1 MFQYGA
7 TSIFAVRS
15 SVAKRPILDQR
26 LYNNLKTQGILKP
39 VRGGVKHREKLQRQ
53 GLKREHT
60 IRTVVSKRSSVCLYQ
75 NKRSCSSGVNAKNL
89 VQIKPIQQF
98 KPFFWTK
105 QATGGS

>member
-15 SVAKRPILDQR
+15 SVAERPILDKR

-53 GLKREHT
+53 GRTGQDRRGGGVLDWTSGEEVECWIGRVERRGGEEKRRKHY
-60 IRTVVSKRSSVCLYQ
+60 L
-75 NKRSCSSGVNAKNL
+75 
-89 VQIKPIQQF
+89 
-98 KPFFWTK
+98 
-105 QATGGS
+105 